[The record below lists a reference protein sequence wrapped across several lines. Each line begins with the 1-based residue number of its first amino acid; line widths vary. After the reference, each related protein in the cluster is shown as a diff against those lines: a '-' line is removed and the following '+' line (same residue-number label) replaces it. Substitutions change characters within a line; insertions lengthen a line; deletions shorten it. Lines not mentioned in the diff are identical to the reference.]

1 MKKTA
6 KKVLFYICGLFILAA
21 GINISKTAQLGISP
35 VSAIPYAVELIWG
48 IELGKSM
55 TYVYLVLI
63 VIQMILLRKEYKP
76 IQLLQFVFTYVFGFF
91 VTLTSRNYLLAWLP
105 VPSLYIVKLIYLL
118 ISIVIIGI
126 GVSFYLIPGIMP
138 LPSEG
143 LVNAI
148 VEKGKGKYK
157 FADIKVFVDS
167 CLVAASALLSLIFLG
182 GLKSVREG
190 TILAALL
197 IGKVVGFIFKSY
209 KENIVEWFE
218 K

>member
-148 VEKGKGKYK
+148 VETGKGKYK

-167 CLVAASALLSLIFLG
+167 CLVAVSALLSLIFLG